1 MSVCFCARWL
11 VPVLMAVPL
20 MFVIGW
26 FTSEPLQAQD
36 VDAVQKR
43 LLRAVKHRELSMEQA
58 TMMMRVL
65 RDSTHQGQADRGR
78 PPQGRQD
85 QRRQDQGRQDQG
97 RQDQGRRQPDRQNEG
112 RPRQPNRE
120 GGPRQGSDRRSDY
133 DQGKWWI
140 SNPKQDLEQRFDQLM
155 QAIDYSVRAGQI
167 SEEDAD
173 HQRREAE
180 RWMESQHREGDHHEG
195 EHNERMH
202 PEELERMFHQRMREI
217 EEAVRSGQIS
227 EEEADGHRRET
238 ERWFESQH
246 RRERD
251 HDHDEHGDRDDRDER
266 DERLQR
272 EFDEK
277 IHAIEEAVRSGEMS
291 KEEAGRAR
299 MEMERWFED
308 QHRREREHG
317 DDEREDDER
326 EDDEREDDERE
337 DDEREDDED
346 EDDEDEDDERIR

>member
-1 MSVCFCARWL
+1 MKSYSLFRSGLAAGIVGLLGIFVCSSL
-11 VPVLMAVPL
+11 VGSLP
-20 MFVIGW
+20 
-26 FTSEPLQAQD
+26 AQD

-85 QRRQDQGRQDQG
+85 QR

-167 SEEDAD
+167 SEEEAD

-180 RWMESQHREGDHHEG
+180 RWMENQHREGGQHAR
-195 EHNERMH
+195 EHDERAYR
-202 PEELERMFHQRMREI
+202 EELERMFAQRMREI
-217 EEAVRSGQIS
+217 DEAVRTGQIS

-238 ERWFESQH
+238 ERWMESQH
-246 RRERD
+246 REGG
-251 HDHDEHGDRDDRDER
+251 HDDPEHE
-266 DERLQR
+266 QT
-272 EFDEK
+272 
-277 IHAIEEAVRSGEMS
+277 
-291 KEEAGRAR
+291 
-299 MEMERWFED
+299 
-308 QHRREREHG
+308 
-317 DDEREDDER
+317 
-326 EDDEREDDERE
+326 
-337 DDEREDDED
+337 D
-346 EDDEDEDDERIR
+346 EDDEHHEGDRHERDQDEGEAVGEGDQS